1 MPVDARFTE
10 LPLRDAV
17 TMLSLT
23 HPLGSGEA
31 AQALDVL
38 LPEADAEDLPRL
50 MFLVEASSASEEVL
64 ARRQPELVALIRP
77 VLAGQVAGDRS
88 IAASLVCFVSD
99 AAPLLQ

>member
-1 MPVDARFTE
+1 MADRFTSADQVRQALARE
-10 LPLRDAV
+10 QI
-17 TMLSLT
+17 
-23 HPLGSGEA
+23 GSGEA